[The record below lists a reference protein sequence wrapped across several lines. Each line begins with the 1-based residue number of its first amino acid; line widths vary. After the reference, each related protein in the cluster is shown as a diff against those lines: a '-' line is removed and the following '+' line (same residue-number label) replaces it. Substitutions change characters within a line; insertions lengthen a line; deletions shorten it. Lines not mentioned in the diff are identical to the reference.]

1 MLDWERLA
9 RALAQGSAVLA
20 TVVRVEGSAPR
31 GVGAWMA
38 VTHEALIGSIGGGQ
52 LEFDVMA
59 EARAALAAG
68 GIVGPL
74 RRYALGP
81 SLGQCCGGV
90 VHLRLDWLDASQA
103 SGLQERLTP
112 TPLVDLALFGGGHV
126 GRAIMDLAQRLPIRA
141 QWFDSRDEI
150 FSAEL
155 PLNVEA
161 EHSEP
166 IQAAV
171 ADVRPGAKV
180 LVMSFSHAEDLDIV
194 AACLARQRLQ
204 QDLPFIGLIGSKS
217 KWAAF
222 RHRLEA
228 RGFSE
233 AEIAHITCP
242 IGIAGIEGKQPEVI
256 ALAAV
261 AQLLQLSPAAG
272 SSGSADP
279 AARGRRS

>member
-1 MLDWERLA
+1 MQRMQDWQRLA
-9 RALAQGSAVLA
+9 RALAHESAVLA

-31 GVGAWMA
+31 ETGAWMA
-38 VTHEALIGSIGGGQ
+38 VTHAQLIGSIGGGQ
-52 LEFDVMA
+52 LEFDVIG

-68 GIVGPL
+68 GIVSPL

-81 SLGQCCGGV
+81 TLGQCCGGV
-90 VHLRLDWLDASQA
+90 VHLRLEWLDASQA
-103 SGLQERLTP
+103 ATLQQRLTP

-126 GRAIMDLAQRLPIRA
+126 GRAIIELAARLPIRT

-150 FSAEL
+150 FPADL
-155 PLNVEA
+155 PLNVQA
-161 EHSEP
+161 EHSDP

-180 LVMSFSHAEDLDIV
+180 LIMSFSHAEDLDIV
-194 AACLARQRLQ
+194 AACLMRQRQQ
-204 QDLPFIGLIGSKS
+204 QDLPFVGLIGSKS

-233 AEIAHITCP
+233 AEIAQITCP

-256 ALAAV
+256 ALAVV
-261 AQLLQLSPAAG
+261 AQLLQASPAA
-272 SSGSADP
+272 P
-279 AARGRRS
+279 